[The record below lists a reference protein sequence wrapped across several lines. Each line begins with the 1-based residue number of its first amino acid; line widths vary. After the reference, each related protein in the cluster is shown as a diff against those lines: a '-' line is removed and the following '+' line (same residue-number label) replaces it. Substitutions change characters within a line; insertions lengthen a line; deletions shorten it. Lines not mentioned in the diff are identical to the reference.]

1 MRKVLQ
7 NKKGFTLIELL
18 AVIVILGV
26 IMVIAIPSVTGYITN
41 SRKDS
46 MISSAKA
53 YVDAVSTGA
62 NGGDYQFPTY
72 PKAVVV
78 VTINNIKLNRKQEKS
93 PFNSDYNKEKSYIV
107 IENTGTVT
115 EPVYTYYIALQDI
128 KGNTLRLK
136 EVSEIS
142 RGDIETADK
151 SAIPSAPTSD
161 KADWTVQLPN
171 DSKAEKHNVEELY
184 NSDAM

>member
-53 YVDAVSTGA
+53 YVDAVVTGA
-62 NGGDYQFPTY
+62 NGMEYEFPTN
-72 PKAVVV
+72 PKSVVV
-78 VTINNIKLNRKQEKS
+78 VTVNNIKLDRKQEKS
-93 PFNSDYNKEKSYIV
+93 AFNSKYDYKKSYVV

-115 EPVYTYYIALQDI
+115 DPRYTYYVALQDI
-128 KGNTLRLK
+128 KGNTLELK
-136 EVSEIS
+136 EVSELI
-142 RGDIETADK
+142 RGDVKTADK
-151 SAIPSAPTSD
+151 NAIPDAPT
-161 KADWTVQLPN
+161 ATGDWTVKLPK
-171 DSKAEKHNVEELY
+171 DSAAVKHTVEELY